1 MSERE
6 FPILTNPKEYIPW
19 DAIAPHEAQA
29 LRNHHQTLERLA
41 ERGGLS
47 WVEAYAVLTD
57 NHFMSV
63 MSLTE
68 KEAKEKVLALLP
80 NQEWIVPVTWEV
92 CGFIKVRAES
102 AEEACRKVHEDVD
115 DYPLPYQSEYVDAS
129 FDISGDIEEAAD
141 MSKIYTSNYNSG
153 KWGQDLKW

>member
-6 FPILTNPKEYIPW
+6 FPILTKPKEYIPW

-47 WVEAYAVLTD
+47 WVETYAVLTD

-63 MSLTE
+63 MSLT
-68 KEAKEKVLALLP
+68 
-80 NQEWIVPVTWEV
+80 
-92 CGFIKVRAES
+92 
-102 AEEACRKVHEDVD
+102 EEACRKVHEDVD

-141 MSKIYTSNYNSG
+141 MSKIYTSDYNSG